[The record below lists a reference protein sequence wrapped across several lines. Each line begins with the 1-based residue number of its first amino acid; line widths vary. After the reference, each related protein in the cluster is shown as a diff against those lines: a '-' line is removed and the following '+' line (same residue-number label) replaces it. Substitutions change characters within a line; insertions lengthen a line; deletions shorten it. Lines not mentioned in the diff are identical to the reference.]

1 MSTLMKEIDHDAETA
16 RLARYVAGTM
26 SEAEVELFKTE
37 LVADEEFFDR
47 MAPLLAVWFPR
58 EPLPAQ
64 QAEIEAMRAEA
75 SEIREGRSQR
85 ARIREHIAIAVGSLL
100 SLKPMLGI
108 GTLATAALVAALT
121 IKDRQGV
128 DTGPQRT
135 FVHVPAE
142 TTSPPHVAVVTQ
154 RKPKPRT
161 VVAEPQRV
169 ARLELDP
176 AVERAVDSMVAPRL
190 LPGVTGSVVE
200 HDSVIAPQLPPLKRY
215 AWYVSPADT
224 IPIPKLDRP
233 GIMGKVGNAIIGII
247 RFPITIGRA
256 VIGRK

>member
-1 MSTLMKEIDHDAETA
+1 MITLMKEIDHDAEAA

-26 SEAEVELFKTE
+26 SEAEAEQFETA

-47 MAPLLAVWFPR
+47 MAPLLAVFFPR

-64 QAEIEAMRAEA
+64 QAAIDAMRAEA
-75 SEIREGRSQR
+75 AEIREGRSQR
-85 ARIREHIAIAVGSLL
+85 ARIREHIAIAFGSLL

-128 DTGPQRT
+128 DTGPQRI
-135 FVHVPAE
+135 FVHIPAVA
-142 TTSPPHVAVVTQ
+142 TTPHVAAVTHP
-154 RKPKPRT
+154 KPKPRT
-161 VVAEPQRV
+161 VVAEPQRF

-190 LPGVTGSVVE
+190 LPGVTGSAVE
-200 HDSVIAPQLPPLKRY
+200 QDSLAALQLPAPTRY

-233 GIMGKVGNAIIGII
+233 GIMGKVGSVVGTII
-247 RFPITIGRA
+247 RFPVNAGRW
-256 VIGRK
+256 IFRK